1 MERVDGTR
9 WSWRPASV
17 CAVFLGNIC
26 FFIASL
32 TVLVLSLTKHQS
44 STSSQVSAAHLV
56 LNLNGTTSII
66 RGTLDWF
73 YSDVEGAFLGPS
85 FEYSSQKLKIKEDGL
100 YCIYAQI
107 NVNRRGYYSN
117 KTMNAD
123 LFIHHNHESSPLLTL
138 TLDLSD
144 HVKKSYTNSISQIY
158 RLSSND
164 ILYGTLKGTT
174 EADNNWALKN
184 SGNFFGVF
192 RINEKETVQKGL

>member
-32 TVLVLSLTKHQS
+32 TVLVLSLTKQQSSPHQS

-56 LNLNGTTSII
+56 LNLNGSTNIT

-85 FEYSSQKLKIKEDGL
+85 FEYSSQKLKIKKDGL

-123 LFIHHNHESSPLLTL
+123 LYIHRKHESSPLLTL
-138 TLDLSD
+138 TLHLSAR
-144 HVKKSYTNSISQIY
+144 VKKSYTNYISQIH
-158 RLSSND
+158 RLSCND
-164 ILYGTLKGTT
+164 RLYGTLKGTT
-174 EADNNWALKN
+174 EADINWALEN
-184 SGNFFGVF
+184 SGNFFGIF
-192 RINEKETVQKGL
+192 RINEK